1 MEDIM
6 SIKKIFPVGILI
18 LFLFA
23 VSLAWASASGHLIRL
38 EPTKAHPEASGSAF
52 IDDQHVSVQARGL
65 KPNAVYTVWFVN
77 TKPKKHETGA
87 GEAPFMFKTDTW
99 GNGSYSAAL
108 NEAPFDKW
116 AMVMIVQHP
125 NGDPKDMHN
134 MVGALKAML

>member
-1 MEDIM
+1 MNIRKT
-6 SIKKIFPVGILI
+6 IPVGITLI
-18 LFLFA
+18 IALFA
-23 VSLAWASASGHLIRL
+23 VSLAWSAGDGRLINL
-38 EPTKAHPEASGSAF
+38 EPTKAHPAASGNAL

-87 GEAPFMFKTDTW
+87 GQPPYMFKTDAW

-108 NEAPFDKW
+108 NEKPFGSW

-125 NGDPKDMHN
+125 NGDPKDMKN

>member
-1 MEDIM
+1 MNIRKT
-6 SIKKIFPVGILI
+6 IPVGITLI
-18 LFLFA
+18 IALFA
-23 VSLAWASASGHLIRL
+23 VSLAWSAGHDRLINL
-38 EPTKAHPEASGSAF
+38 EPTKAHPAASGSAL

-87 GEAPFMFKTDTW
+87 GQPPYMFKTDAW
-99 GNGSYSAAL
+99 GNGSYSSAL
-108 NEAPFDKW
+108 NETPLDKW

-125 NGDPKDMHN
+125 NGDPKDMKN

>member
-1 MEDIM
+1 MNIRTT
-6 SIKKIFPVGILI
+6 IPVGITLLI
-18 LFLFA
+18 ALFA
-23 VSLAWASASGHLIRL
+23 VSLAWSASDSHMINL
-38 EPTKAHPEASGSAF
+38 EPTKAHPAASGNAL

-87 GEAPFMFKTDTW
+87 GQAPYMFKTDAW
-99 GNGSYSAAL
+99 GNGSYSSAL
-108 NEAPFDKW
+108 NEKPFGNW

-125 NGDPKDMHN
+125 NGDPKDMKN

>member
-1 MEDIM
+1 MNIRKT
-6 SIKKIFPVGILI
+6 IPVGITLI
-18 LFLFA
+18 IALFA
-23 VSLAWASASGHLIRL
+23 VSLAWSAGDGRRINL
-38 EPTKAHPEASGSAF
+38 EPTKAHPAASGNAL

-87 GEAPFMFKTDTW
+87 GQPPYMFKTDAW

-108 NEAPFDKW
+108 HEKPFGNW

-125 NGDPKDMHN
+125 NGDPKDMKN

>member
-1 MEDIM
+1 M
-6 SIKKIFPVGILI
+6 KLRRIFPIGISVI
-18 LFLFA
+18 IAIFA
-23 VSLAWASASGHLIRL
+23 VSLVWSAEHGRLINL
-38 EPTKAHPEASGSAF
+38 EPTKAHPAASGSAL

-87 GEAPFMFKTDTW
+87 GQPPYMFKTDAW

-108 NEAPFDKW
+108 NEKPFDKW

-125 NGDPKDMHN
+125 NDDPKDMQH

>member
-1 MEDIM
+1 MNIR
-6 SIKKIFPVGILI
+6 KIFSLGVIILS
-18 LFLFA
+18 LFV
-23 VSLAWASASGHLIRL
+23 VSLAWAGGTGRLIPL
-38 EPTKAHPEASGSAF
+38 EPTKAHPAASGSAF
-52 IDDQHVSVQARGL
+52 INDQHMSVQARGL

-108 NEAPFDKW
+108 NEAPFGKW

-125 NGDPKDMHN
+125 NGDPKDMEH